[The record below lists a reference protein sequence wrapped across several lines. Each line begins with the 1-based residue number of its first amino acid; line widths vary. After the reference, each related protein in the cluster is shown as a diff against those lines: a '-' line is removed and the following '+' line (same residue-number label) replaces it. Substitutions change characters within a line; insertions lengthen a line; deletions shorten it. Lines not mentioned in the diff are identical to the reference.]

1 MWINPIN
8 PTVINDNVDFS
19 IKSNGKN
26 VIIIIDKT
34 IINDVGIAFLNTLVR
49 KFPVTFFLFGSSA
62 SMKEGMPIVNAFVN
76 VIKLLMDAGIS
87 VGSSIRRIAEGEVC
101 PLQ

>member
-1 MWINPIN
+1 MKKVNDESLVEIIGGTS
-8 PTVINDNVDFS
+8 TVIN
-19 IKSNGKN
+19 
-26 VIIIIDKT
+26 
-34 IINDVGIAFLNTLVR
+34 
-49 KFPVTFFLFGSSA
+49 GSF
-62 SMKEGMPIVNAFVN
+62 VNAFVN

>member
-1 MWINPIN
+1 MKKVNDESLVEI
-8 PTVINDNVDFS
+8 TGGTSAVIN
-19 IKSNGKN
+19 
-26 VIIIIDKT
+26 
-34 IINDVGIAFLNTLVR
+34 
-49 KFPVTFFLFGSSA
+49 GSF
-62 SMKEGMPIVNAFVN
+62 VNAFVN

>member
-1 MWINPIN
+1 MKKVNDESLVEITGGTS
-8 PTVINDNVDFS
+8 TVINGYF
-19 IKSNGKN
+19 
-26 VIIIIDKT
+26 
-34 IINDVGIAFLNTLVR
+34 
-49 KFPVTFFLFGSSA
+49 
-62 SMKEGMPIVNAFVN
+62 VNAFVN